1 MEPILRKWPSEF
13 FYQGQILDGE
23 SVTKGRR
30 CLFDGPSRQL
40 HVLSEAKSRRVGSS
54 YCNDFEVNRI
64 VDLVAKI
71 DLKTVT
77 VGVITF
83 YSAQKSLL
91 QSKLPAQVTIATVD
105 GFQGGEKDVI
115 FVSFCREKASS
126 FLNDPKRIN
135 VAVTRARFG
144 LILVTSFGIAPE
156 DPLKNLLESF
166 NDDSVDDLT
175 KLVSK
180 LNV

>member
-1 MEPILRKWPSEF
+1 M
-13 FYQGQILDGE
+13 
-23 SVTKGRR
+23 
-30 CLFDGPSRQL
+30 